1 MKSRKAF
8 ITIVIGLSLIVV
20 FFTVYILTRTQND
33 RIPVGK
39 YRIKDND
46 KYPDAYIEVTEH
58 TIQYFNIDLN
68 EYYQEMQMLSYRR
81 VVDNDP
87 GYYGVISDE
96 QLRILTDLNSV
107 YVDRPFDYSRFEA
120 IKTGTNIYTYR
131 MTYHDNFL
139 GVGLRYYTNIHQL
152 EAKRNDIVLLF
163 EKE

>member
-58 TIQYFNIDLN
+58 TIQYFNIDFLWSDLWLL
-68 EYYQEMQMLSYRR
+68 YSYI
-81 VVDNDP
+81 DMH
-87 GYYGVISDE
+87 YG
-96 QLRILTDLNSV
+96 
-107 YVDRPFDYSRFEA
+107 SR
-120 IKTGTNIYTYR
+120 
-131 MTYHDNFL
+131 
-139 GVGLRYYTNIHQL
+139 
-152 EAKRNDIVLLF
+152 
-163 EKE
+163 